1 MAEASR
7 TERRKAE
14 RQAKKQ
20 VRDKERRKHQAASM
34 AQKAI
39 AFAIVALLVAG
50 AGFWGYR
57 RWMQGSPG
65 QFVSSLGNRHIMEAE
80 VGLTRYNSDPP
91 TSGPHLPQVATPGIH
106 KDPIPKELQVHNLED
121 GFVVIQ
127 YNCPPADES
136 CKTLIDQLSEISRK
150 YDKIVLAPYPG
161 MSNKI
166 ALTAWQR
173 IDKFDDYDEPRIVR
187 FIESYIHIDHHPAG
201 GEG

>member
-1 MAEASR
+1 MAEVSR

-14 RQAKKQ
+14 RQAKRQ

-57 RWMQGSPG
+57 RWSQGSPG
-65 QFVSSLGNRHIMEAE
+65 QFVASLGNRHIMEAE

-91 TSGPHLPQVATPGIH
+91 TSGPHLPQVANPGIH
-106 KDPIPKELQVHNLED
+106 TDPIPKELQVHNLED

-127 YNCPPADES
+127 YNCQPADES

-150 YDKIVLAPYPG
+150 YDRIVLAPYPG

-173 IDKFDDYDEPRIVR
+173 IDKFDDYDEQRIVR
-187 FIESYIHIDHHPAG
+187 FIESG
-201 GEG
+201 